1 MPPFEALLQP
11 LKIGTLTAKNRIEAA
26 PTLTCIAHADQS
38 VSERAGGVLPDC
50 RPRAAPGIITV
61 LETAIDADRAI
72 TQPTQLNLGS
82 DFYIPALT
90 SVAEVIKAG
99 GAIASIQL
107 NHGGRQAVSQLNGGR
122 NPIGPSHMVGIF
134 TEDRRRGE
142 QVVEE
147 MTLAMI
153 DEVIDHFAAAAFR
166 AKTAGF
172 DMVMVHAGHG
182 WLISQFISPA
192 VNTRTDEY
200 GGSLENRCRFGIRV
214 IEAIRE
220 RCGADFPIEWRISA
234 SDLVPG
240 GLEIADAVRYA
251 QIMQDKV
258 DLLQVSAGTIG
269 VPHTYPYTHPSTYLP
284 HGENL
289 ERAAEIK
296 KAVRTPVGVVG
307 AIVDLDEAG
316 EWVAAGKVDFVALC
330 RALIAD
336 PALPKKTFRGRKEDA
351 IPCIRCNSCLIRGA
365 HSLPVRCT
373 VNPIAVREDYYRCVP
388 PMAAKAK
395 KVVVVGGGPGR
406 YGGRPCRLL
415 PRARASPCSRRKTG
429 WAATCWPR
437 PARISRPTGSG
448 IVDYIL
454 RQMDGSNVDV
464 RLGTEATADRGEG
477 GSPRR
482 GDRRGRGRTGAAG
495 GAGAWMGAN
504 VMLAA
509 DVMKGAVPC
518 PGKAVVVAGD
528 GGMGLEA
535 ALMLARQGKQVAI
548 VELPGGSAGDQTVNF
563 VDVVVLQDYLDEHG
577 IRPRKGMVLKEVREG
592 KVMVRDEQGQDSEL
606 AADAVVLAPGL
617 RARTES
623 GRSLAAIRRPKST
636 SSAIAASPASSST
649 PYTKPSKRRS
659 RCRRVLQMPGP
670 TKRRPG

>member
-11 LKIGTLTAKNRIEAA
+11 LKIGPLTAKNRIEAA

-38 VSERAGGVLPDC
+38 VSSELVEFYRTQARGG
-50 RPRAAPGIITV
+50 AGIITV

-72 TQPTQLNLGS
+72 TQPTQLNLGT

-122 NPIGPSHMVGIF
+122 NPIGPSAMVGIF

-142 QVVEE
+142 QVIEE
-147 MTLAMI
+147 MSLAMI

-336 PALPKKTFRGRKEDA
+336 PALPKKTFRGRKQDA
-351 IPCIRCNSCLIRGA
+351 IPCIRCNSLPHPRGPQPA
-365 HSLPVRCT
+365 GEVRRQ
-373 VNPIAVREDYYRCVP
+373 P
-388 PMAAKAK
+388 
-395 KVVVVGGGPGR
+395 GGGEGGLLPLR
-406 YGGRPCRLL
+406 SAGGREGEEGGRGRRRSRRHGSGAGRLL
-415 PRARASPCSRRKTG
+415 PGAQRHLVREG
-429 WAATCWPR
+429 R
-437 PARISRPTGSG
+437 PARRQPAGRGRPRFQGRLEAVRRLHPAADGRLESGRQTGHRG
-448 IVDYIL
+448 HG
-454 RQMDGSNVDV
+454 RP
-464 RLGTEATADRGEG
+464 GEG

-482 GDRRGRGRTGAAG
+482 SGRRGRGRAGPAATSRV
-495 GAGAWMGAN
+495 WMG
-504 VMLAA
+504 
-509 DVMKGAVPC
+509 
-518 PGKAVVVAGD
+518 
-528 GGMGLEA
+528 
-535 ALMLARQGKQVAI
+535 
-548 VELPGGSAGDQTVNF
+548 
-563 VDVVVLQDYLDEHG
+563 
-577 IRPRKGMVLKEVREG
+577 
-592 KVMVRDEQGQDSEL
+592 
-606 AADAVVLAPGL
+606 
-617 RARTES
+617 
-623 GRSLAAIRRPKST
+623 
-636 SSAIAASPASSST
+636 
-649 PYTKPSKRRS
+649 
-659 RCRRVLQMPGP
+659 P
-670 TKRRPG
+670 T

>member
-1 MPPFEALLQP
+1 MPGHEALLQP
-11 LKIGTLTAKNRIEAA
+11 LKIGPLTAKNRIEAA

-38 VSERAGGVLPDC
+38 VSRELVEFYRTQAKGGAGL
-50 RPRAAPGIITV
+50 ITV
-61 LETAIDADRAI
+61 LETAIDSDRAI
-72 TQPTQLNLGS
+72 TQPTQLNLGN

-122 NPIGPSHMVGIF
+122 NPIGPTAQVGIF

-147 MTLAMI
+147 MTHEMI

-182 WLISQFISPA
+182 WLISQFVSPA
-192 VNTRTDEY
+192 VNRRTDEY

-240 GLEIADAVRYA
+240 GLEIADAVLYA

-296 KAVRTPVGVVG
+296 KAVATTPVGVVG
-307 AIVDLDEAG
+307 AIMDLDEAG

-330 RALIAD
+330 RSLIAD
-336 PALPKKTFRGRKEDA
+336 PALPKKTFRGRKQDA
-351 IPCIRCNSCLIRGA
+351 IPCIRCNACLVRGA
-365 HSLPVRCT
+365 HSLPVRCA
-373 VNPIAVREDYYRCVP
+373 VNPLAVREDYYRCVP
-388 PMAAKAK
+388 PLAATK
-395 KVVVVGGGPGR
+395 KNVVVVGGGPAGMEAALVASSRGHNVTLFEKESRLGGNLLAAAGPDFKADWKR
-406 YGGRPCRLL
+406 Y
-415 PRARASPCSRRKTG
+415 
-429 WAATCWPR
+429 
-437 PARISRPTGSG
+437 
-448 IVDYIL
+448 VDYIL
-454 RQMDGSNVDV
+454 RQMATSMVDV
-464 RLGTEATADRGEG
+464 RLGTAVTFEQVKAEAPDEVIVAVGAEPVLPDVPGIDR
-477 GSPRR
+477 P
-482 GDRRGRGRTGAAG
+482 
-495 GAGAWMGAN
+495 N
-504 VMLAA
+504 VFLAA
-509 DVMKGAVPC
+509 DVMKSTAAVP
-518 PGKAVVVAGD
+518 GKNVVVAGD
-528 GGMGLEA
+528 GGMGMEA
-535 ALMLARQGKQVAI
+535 ALYLARQGKQVVI
-548 VELPGGSAGDQTVNF
+548 VELPGGSAGDETVNF
-563 VDVVVLQDYLDEHG
+563 VDMVVLQDYLDEYG
-577 IRPRKGMVLKEVREG
+577 VRPRRGQVLKEVGEG
-592 KVMVRDEQGQDSEL
+592 KVVVSEEQGQQSEL
-606 AADAVVLAPGL
+606 AADAVVLAPVL
-617 RARTES
+617 RARTELVDALLDS
-623 GRSLAAIRRPKST
+623 APEVHIIGDCRQPRILFNAVHEGFEAALEI
-636 SSAIAASPASSST
+636 
-649 PYTKPSKRRS
+649 
-659 RCRRVLQMPGP
+659 
-670 TKRRPG
+670 

>member
-11 LKIGTLTAKNRIEAA
+11 LQIGPLTAKNRIEAA

-38 VSERAGGVLPDC
+38 VSSELVEFYRVQAKGG
-50 RPRAAPGIITV
+50 AGIITV

-122 NPIGPSHMVGIF
+122 NPIGPSAMVGIF

-142 QVVEE
+142 QVIEE
-147 MTLAMI
+147 MSLAMI

-192 VNTRTDEY
+192 VNARTDEY

-214 IEAIRE
+214 IDAIRE
-220 RCGADFPIEWRISA
+220 RCGADFPVEWRISA

-365 HSLPVRCT
+365 HSLPVRCA
-373 VNPIAVREDYYRCVP
+373 VNPVAVREDYYRCVP

-395 KVVVVGGGPGR
+395 KVVVVGGGPAGMEAALVASSR
-406 YGGRPCRLL
+406 GHTVTLFEKDDRLGGNLL
-415 PRARASPCSRRKTG
+415 
-429 WAATCWPR
+429 AAAG
-437 PARISRPTGSG
+437 PAFKPDWKRF
-448 IVDYIL
+448 VDYIL
-454 RQMDGSNVDV
+454 RQIDGSNVEV
-464 RLGTEATADRGEG
+464 RLGTEATADRVRAEAPDEVIVAVGAEPVLPRIPG
-477 GSPRR
+477 VDGS
-482 GDRRGRGRTGAAG
+482 
-495 GAGAWMGAN
+495 N

-509 DVMKGAVPC
+509 DVMKGSYV

-535 ALMLARQGKQVAI
+535 ALVLARAGKQVAI
-548 VELPGGSAGDQTVNF
+548 VELPEGSAKDQTVNF
-563 VDVVVLQDYLDEHG
+563 VDVIVLQDYLDEHG
-577 IRPRKGMVLKEVREG
+577 VRPRKGVVLKEVRVG
-592 KVMVRDEQGQDSEL
+592 SVVVRDDQGHDSQLE
-606 AADAVVLAPGL
+606 ADVVVLAPEL
-617 RARTES
+617 RARTGVVEALLDTAPEVHII
-623 GRSLAAIRRPKST
+623 GDCREPRILFNAIHEAFEAALEI
-636 SSAIAASPASSST
+636 
-649 PYTKPSKRRS
+649 
-659 RCRRVLQMPGP
+659 
-670 TKRRPG
+670 